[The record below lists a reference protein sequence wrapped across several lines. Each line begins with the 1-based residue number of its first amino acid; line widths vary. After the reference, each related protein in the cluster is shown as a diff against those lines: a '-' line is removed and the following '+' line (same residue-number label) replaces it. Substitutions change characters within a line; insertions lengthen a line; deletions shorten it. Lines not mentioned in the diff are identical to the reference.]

1 MLANFFTFLHSTTNF
16 DKHFLAYMIFLVL
29 SSYKRKGVQKMRSNK
44 FTAEKCGTIT
54 VSVYKNADKF
64 MCFLVESD
72 CENVANV
79 AEVIEDTLYNY

>member
-1 MLANFFTFLHSTTNF
+1 M
-16 DKHFLAYMIFLVL
+16 
-29 SSYKRKGVQKMRSNK
+29 SSDK
-44 FTAEKCGTIT
+44 FTAEKCGTVT

-72 CENVANV
+72 CENVVNV